1 MKRRNIIAGCLL
13 SMFVVSAAPVLAA
26 PDSGRD
32 DRIEWNVLQNWPTA
46 GKTLDMVHSLDGK
59 FVYLLNDQ
67 QTVQVFNSQGQLQG
81 DIPVEEGVTAI
92 DISPHGEILYLINN
106 KTQTFSSVGVSF
118 VVEVDITGSPFK
130 GPADAPVT
138 ITLFTDFE

>member
-1 MKRRNIIAGCLL
+1 MKCHKIFAGCLL
-13 SMFVVSAAPVLAA
+13 SLIVASAAPVLAV
-26 PDSGRD
+26 PDSGQD
-32 DRIEWNVLQNWPTA
+32 KRIEWNVLRNWPTA

-81 DIPVEEGVTAI
+81 SIPVEEGVTAI
-92 DISPHGEILYLINN
+92 DIAPQGELLYLINN
-106 KTQTFSSVGVSF
+106 KNQTFSSVGVSF
-118 VVEVDITGSPFK
+118 IVDVDTTGSPFK